1 MVNGDIQQVALW
13 AALAAMVPGGVA
25 EWLHVR
31 RMRRLGRLAFGP
43 RGGPRM
49 WVAGVPVLRVAALGL
64 LVWGLVVLLSI
75 DGGLRGGGRD
85 VAATRHLV
93 VMMDVSPSMGLADAG
108 SERVLPRRARAAE
121 VLRSVMERANADR
134 VRVTLVCFYTDAM
147 MVAKECADRELIW
160 NFAEQVPLHM
170 AYRPGKTSI
179 LQSLNTTGGLIK
191 DFPRKSVTLL
201 MLTDGDAVPASG
213 LTPLPSSVAKLVV
226 AGVGDAGK
234 GTYIDGHMS
243 RQDSA
248 SLAQLARRLGGDYFD
263 GNTRQVPSVL
273 LRHLMAEE
281 GDGGRFRV
289 DLRMWAVGAVAA
301 GAGMLCL
308 LPLVLALAGSG
319 WKPAAVGRRAA
330 A

>member
-1 MVNGDIQQVALW
+1 M
-13 AALAAMVPGGVA
+13 
-25 EWLHVR
+25 
-31 RMRRLGRLAFGP
+31 
-43 RGGPRM
+43 
-49 WVAGVPVLRVAALGL
+49 RVAALGL
-64 LVWGLVVLLSI
+64 LVWGLVVLVSL
-75 DGGLRGGGRD
+75 DGGLRGGGRE

-108 SERVLPRRARAAE
+108 SERVQTRRARAAE

-191 DFPRKSVTLL
+191 DLPRKSVTLL

-213 LTPLPSSVAKLVV
+213 LTPLPSSVARLVV

-243 RQDSA
+243 RQDGA

-263 GNTRQVPSVL
+263 GNARQVPSVL
-273 LRHLMAEE
+273 LRHLMADE

-289 DLRMWAVGAVAA
+289 DLRKWAVGAVAA

-308 LPLVLALAGSG
+308 LPLMLTLAGSG
-319 WKPAAVGRRAA
+319 WKPAAVGRGVTA
-330 A
+330 